1 MKTDGFLLFY
11 LSLSFYYPSGNQT
24 GGKGGNGGNGGIGG
38 IGGKGG
44 KGGIGG
50 IGGKGGFVGTKQ
62 KTPLKLHTGWG

>member
-24 GGKGGNGGNGGIGG
+24 GGKGEIGGN
-38 IGGKGG
+38 
-44 KGGIGG
+44 GGIGG